1 MLYEFFNSTSTGI
14 DMLYLHLSVAD
25 LMPHIL
31 YLYLDKLGDLNKHF
45 KCFII
50 NYRINTKI
58 DQGDIDI
65 RCVISY
71 HSINVMKSTTF
82 RLLLINF

>member
-31 YLYLDKLGDLNKHF
+31 YLYLDKLGDSNKHF
-45 KCFII
+45 
-50 NYRINTKI
+50 
-58 DQGDIDI
+58 
-65 RCVISY
+65 S
-71 HSINVMKSTTF
+71 MF
-82 RLLLINF
+82 RNKLYDKYQN